1 MQGGRML
8 DRDNTSNS
16 GDWSGLVSGFVTMK
30 KLSTRDKDSK
40 LRSSKGNGFGTTLLW
55 SLFDAG
61 TLIWCCTALSDH
73 KMELEL
79 VPSHVVAFYGD
90 KTQRFDRQE
99 IWSCSDV
106 SFLSHNSWH
115 PVGFSADTQHEEREE
130 NKLSPLGGPK
140 LPEEVHGAPP
150 DSFVAQLA
158 EIMAGIKTE
167 QLMAEFWL
175 EVIKEVCAFLWKEVW
190 WVTLASAWCTYIQ
203 MLSAMSL
210 SPQDDPSRNCGPSI
224 IVLIDLWIWST
235 LNAALASLVG
245 RATNFSNASWCKPWT
260 LLLSVAPTIATYKL
274 LHC

>member
-1 MQGGRML
+1 
-8 DRDNTSNS
+8 
-16 GDWSGLVSGFVTMK
+16 
-30 KLSTRDKDSK
+30 
-40 LRSSKGNGFGTTLLW
+40 
-55 SLFDAG
+55 
-61 TLIWCCTALSDH
+61 
-73 KMELEL
+73 
-79 VPSHVVAFYGD
+79 
-90 KTQRFDRQE
+90 
-99 IWSCSDV
+99 
-106 SFLSHNSWH
+106 
-115 PVGFSADTQHEEREE
+115 
-130 NKLSPLGGPK
+130 
-140 LPEEVHGAPP
+140 
-150 DSFVAQLA
+150 
-158 EIMAGIKTE
+158 MAGIKTE